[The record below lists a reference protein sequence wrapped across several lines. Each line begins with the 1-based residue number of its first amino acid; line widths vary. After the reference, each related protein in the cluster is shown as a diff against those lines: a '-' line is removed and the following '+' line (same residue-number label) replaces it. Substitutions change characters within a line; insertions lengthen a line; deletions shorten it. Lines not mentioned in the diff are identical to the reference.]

1 MIDSIDYDSIV
12 KFINQEIIQ
21 NKLYVQAGGGE
32 NMVIGL
38 KEIISDKIW
47 IENTIQTISDG
58 LQKLNPL
65 MFMTAKNLISSNEL
79 PDPFVHGSLDNNKTY
94 TKELIVLLLI
104 GGYLLYTNQDNQELQ
119 FYVYLT
125 ISLLV
130 GFYII
135 INKTTIL
142 DATESI
148 LFTAND
154 FIRSII
160 PGLKSEFEI
169 KLEKNV
175 KIFEEIN
182 EPLKRLN
189 NAINETYESAKGKKE
204 LTDQE
209 KEIFEQFF
217 SEKDSTQIEK
227 GIDSLDKIKE
237 YINNHK
243 VDSYKEYNKIKP
255 IIIFNCKK
263 VLSLLKRF
271 ILFKLKLLYV
281 DNIFIIEEYKEC
293 KETFDKY
300 YKYIENFNWDEFSK
314 KSYNFLT
321 NPIKETNSFK
331 EINQLTEIIKTLK
344 NDKYQFHQKIL
355 DELDIFFNI
364 SKYFVL
370 VIYNIDIDDLFKK
383 FKTLVKS
390 NLYQIYKYFSE
401 KINENKTKLKLE
413 RKTSKNLDFFLT
425 VDQTENLIKMYR
437 KYIENNNKTNEPKMD
452 LDKLQV
458 FIDTVKNDKTVQ
470 VGGGFKPFF
479 LEAPS
484 NILQFITWIVSYP
497 LDQVKQMFLTNGSS
511 NVSYYF
517 NASTGLIDL
526 IGFTNKIVVLNSSS
540 YFGKKGIVMEI
551 TGSKITYKINGEVTD
566 SISYINAKPVHTALV
581 LTYMTSNIKNKVQT
595 SEKSDSKYLYS
606 IENDKIRLFE
616 KNSDG
621 SQGNEIQSV
630 QMAIRN
636 ELEGNYQAARD
647 ARNKVC
653 EKLFGVNESNPLCAK
668 HFYTILGKSGLG
680 MLHNLAEPTKKD
692 HIYSALINAEPNIKY
707 EILKNLGWKMK
718 VLRNDKQ
725 IVDVDEWLETLGQD
739 LRSEYEKYFKNY
751 SHVKIILNKMIQD
764 LNNNTKI
771 LDQKYNQLV
780 NTPKPLV
787 RKKRLTS
794 AQIAMLRKLKT
805 SI

>member
-12 KFINQEIIQ
+12 KFINLEIIQ
-21 NKLYVQAGGGE
+21 NKLYVQAGGVE

-119 FYVYLT
+119 FYVYFT

-169 KLEKNV
+169 ELEKNV

-182 EPLKRLN
+182 KPFRRLN
-189 NAINETYESAKGKKE
+189 NVINKIYDESAIKKRE
-204 LTDQE
+204 LTDDE
-209 KEIFEQFF
+209 KEIIDNEENINEEIINE
-217 SEKDSTQIEK
+217 EKI
-227 GIDSLDKIKE
+227 IDKKLDKIKKI
-237 YINNHK
+237 INNHK
-243 VDSYKEYNKIKP
+243 VNSYEEYKKIKP

-263 VLSLLKRF
+263 VLRKMKVIFLVSLK
-271 ILFKLKLLYV
+271 
-281 DNIFIIEEYKEC
+281 IIYTSINPNEEKYKQLI
-293 KETFDKY
+293 DKY
-300 YKYIENFNWDEFSK
+300 YKYIDNLSWDELTK

-321 NPIKETNSFK
+321 NPIEETYPFE
-331 EINQLTEIIKTLK
+331 EINQLTKSNFDKKTSELNEELIQTLK
-344 NDKYQFHQKIL
+344 WCFKL
-355 DELDIFFNI
+355 SE
-364 SKYFVL
+364 YFVL
-370 VIYNIDIDDLFKK
+370 VIYNIKIYNKFNKPRIDLIFNYLF
-383 FKTLVKS
+383 
-390 NLYQIYKYFSE
+390 N
-401 KINENKTKLKLE
+401 KINYNKNELE
-413 RKTSKNLDFFLT
+413 KNLNKNLGFFLRL
-425 VDQTENLIKMYR
+425 DQTEELIKIYI
-437 KYIENNNKTNEPKMD
+437 KFIENIKKNNQYNNLLLIWNNYYGPIDGAKYETLAKNLPVD
-452 LDKLQV
+452 LEIYIDK
-458 FIDTVKNDKTVQ
+458 VKNENSLL
-470 VGGGFKPFF
+470 VGGSLLAKANKPALLGSFKEILF
-479 LEAPS
+479 LKAPE
-484 NILQFITWIVSYP
+484 NILQFITWIVLYP
-497 LDQVKQMFLTNGSS
+497 LDQVKHLFFTSGS
-511 NVSYYF
+511 
-517 NASTGLIDL
+517 
-526 IGFTNKIVVLNSSS
+526 
-540 YFGKKGIVMEI
+540 
-551 TGSKITYKINGEVTD
+551 
-566 SISYINAKPVHTALV
+566 
-581 LTYMTSNIKNKVQT
+581 SNIKNKVQT

-653 EKLFGVNESNPLCAK
+653 EKLFGVNESNPICAK

-725 IVDVDEWLETLGQD
+725 IVNVDEWLETLGQD

-794 AQIAMLRKLKT
+794 AQIAMLRKLET